1 MADKFTIK
9 IDGKERD
16 VKMTFGLLNAL
27 CRAVGDIDGATQMTM
42 DQNLRDAV
50 LVELLSERDKAGKIT
65 SNINLAEMDV
75 SIDDVVDLLD
85 WAGNHVL
92 DFFLKGLERAKS
104 LQDRNLLR
112 IKALMPSQLGSAT

>member
-65 SNINLAEMDV
+65 SNINLAEMEV